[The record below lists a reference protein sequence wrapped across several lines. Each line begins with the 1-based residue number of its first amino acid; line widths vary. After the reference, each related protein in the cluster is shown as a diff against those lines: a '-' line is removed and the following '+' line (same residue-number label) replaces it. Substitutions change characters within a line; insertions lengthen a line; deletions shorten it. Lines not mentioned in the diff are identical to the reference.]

1 MIGALISAILQL
13 TLALVLALIFYF
25 ISRRK
30 EGGFFNWLGLYLPK
44 DKKWIKSTIIV
55 FLVSLLVM
63 SGPQLLFERTGHLPP
78 EILYDENIR
87 GKGLGISTL
96 ILILLKAVIQTSLS
110 EEILFRG
117 LIGKRLANKFGYLTG
132 NIIQAIL
139 FGLPHGL
146 PFIIIYKY
154 YLVGI
159 TFIIT
164 SGIVGYLLFWLNEK
178 NADGSLI
185 PGTLIHI
192 ISNTSALISSAI
204 S

>member
-1 MIGALISAILQL
+1 MIGTLISAILQL

-63 SGPQLLFERTGHLPP
+63 SGPQLLFERTGQLPP

>member
-63 SGPQLLFERTGHLPP
+63 SGPQLLFERTGHLTP

-185 PGTLIHI
+185 SGTLIHI

>member
-1 MIGALISAILQL
+1 MIGTLISAILQL

-63 SGPQLLFERTGHLPP
+63 SGPQLLFERTGHLTP

-146 PFIIIYKY
+146 LFIIIYKY

>member
-1 MIGALISAILQL
+1 MIGTLISAILQL

-63 SGPQLLFERTGHLPP
+63 SGPELLFERTGHLTP

>member
-1 MIGALISAILQL
+1 
-13 TLALVLALIFYF
+13 
-25 ISRRK
+25 
-30 EGGFFNWLGLYLPK
+30 
-44 DKKWIKSTIIV
+44 
-55 FLVSLLVM
+55 
-63 SGPQLLFERTGHLPP
+63 
-78 EILYDENIR
+78 LYDENIR

>member
-1 MIGALISAILQL
+1 MIGTLISAILQL

-63 SGPQLLFERTGHLPP
+63 SGPQLLFERTGHLTP

>member
-1 MIGALISAILQL
+1 MIGTLISAILQL

-63 SGPQLLFERTGHLPP
+63 SGPQLLFERTGHLTP

-139 FGLPHGL
+139 FGLPQAV
-146 PFIIIYKY
+146 PFIIIYKN
-154 YLVGI
+154 YLEVI

-164 SGIVGYLLFWLNEK
+164 S
-178 NADGSLI
+178 
-185 PGTLIHI
+185 
-192 ISNTSALISSAI
+192 
-204 S
+204 

>member
-63 SGPQLLFERTGHLPP
+63 SGPQLLFERTGHLTP